1 LIFAYRGHLQALKV
15 CDLKLLCLSQLCGL
29 KDKSKSDFKMK
40 NMIGDGMK
48 TFRKYRRLAINT
60 EFLLAFYKSNSQM

>member
-1 LIFAYRGHLQALKV
+1 MIHSFSLIAFTDLRQL
-15 CDLKLLCLSQLCGL
+15 CDLKDNSN
-29 KDKSKSDFKMK
+29 SDFKMK

-48 TFRKYRRLAINT
+48 TFRKYRRLAINA